1 MSLLVDTSVWSL
13 AFRRDGQPGV
23 PEVGALRGALL
34 GAEQVFTTGLVLQE
48 VLQGFAGPRNRDQLV
63 ERLSVLAFLQP
74 DKLDHIA
81 AADIRNACR
90 RRGVQIGTIDA
101 LLIQLCQRYDL
112 TLLTTDQDFHAASQL
127 AGIAAEAEGRQVAEV
142 ACAAVGAAALAAGD
156 AVEGEP
162 CPPSAHQDPAGH
174 VLRRGRAAAAM
185 ELRENQGLVNV
196 APAHALGDLVPQALV
211 GGGGG

>member
-101 LLIQLCQRYDL
+101 LLIQLCQRYGL
-112 TLLTTDQDFHAASQL
+112 TLLTTDQDFHAASQ
-127 AGIAAEAEGRQVAEV
+127 
-142 ACAAVGAAALAAGD
+142 
-156 AVEGEP
+156 
-162 CPPSAHQDPAGH
+162 H
-174 VLRRGRAAAAM
+174 VDVRLWS
-185 ELRENQGLVNV
+185 
-196 APAHALGDLVPQALV
+196 QA
-211 GGGGG
+211 